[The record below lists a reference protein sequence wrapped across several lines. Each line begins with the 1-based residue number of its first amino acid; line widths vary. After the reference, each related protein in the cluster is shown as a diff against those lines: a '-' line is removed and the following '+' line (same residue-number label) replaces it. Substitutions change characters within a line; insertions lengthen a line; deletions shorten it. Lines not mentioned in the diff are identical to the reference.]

1 MNFPRRKF
9 LKLAAG
15 AAAFPVVP
23 KIARAQAYPARPVR
37 VVVGFPPGGVSDL
50 YARLIAQWLSDHLGQ
65 QFIVDNRTGAGG
77 SIATE
82 AVTRATADG
91 YTLLLT
97 GSNDSYNTALYDNL
111 SFDYVRD
118 IAPVALF
125 VQFGGVVVVPPSSAA
140 RTIPE
145 LIAYAKANPG
155 KVTMASGGVGS
166 SSHVFWELFRSLA
179 GIDMVHVP
187 YRGEGPAL
195 TDLLGG
201 QVQVSIPTVPP
212 AIEYIRAGKLVPL
225 AVTTA
230 ARYGILPDVPVLSD
244 FVRGFEADGWIGV
257 GVPRGTPANIVN
269 RLNREINAALI
280 DPRIKSL
287 VTDQGGVIASP
298 GSPDGF
304 GKLVVE
310 FTDKWAKVIRA
321 ANIKPG

>member
-9 LKLAAG
+9 LKLTLG
-15 AAAFPVVP
+15 AAAFSTVT
-23 KIARAQAYPARPVR
+23 KIASAQVYPARPVR
-37 VVVGFPPGGVSDL
+37 IVVGFPPGGVSDL
-50 YARLIAQWLSDHLGQ
+50 YARLIAQWLSDRLGQ

-82 AVTRATADG
+82 AVTRAAPDG

-111 SFDYVRD
+111 SFDYIRD

-125 VQFGGVVVVPPSSAA
+125 VEFGGVVVVPPSFAA
-140 RTIPE
+140 RTISE

-166 SSHVFWELFRSLA
+166 SSHVFWELFKSMA
-179 GIDMVHVP
+179 GVDMVHVP

-212 AIEYIRAGKLVPL
+212 VVEYIKARKLVPL

-230 ARYGILPDVPVLSD
+230 ARYGILPEVPVLSD
-244 FVRGFEADGWIGV
+244 FVPGYDAGGWIGI
-257 GVPRGTPANIVN
+257 GVPRGTPANVSD

-298 GSPDGF
+298 ASPDGF
-304 GKLVVE
+304 GKLIVE